1 MRKIHSL
8 LQASGASNDNMRKT
22 HSLFIAASGIGLK
35 HQRKP
40 IVYCCKL
47 PASVTTEQA
56 NAFLLHHKVW
66 HKTKVELKEGERER
80 ERERVVVDCMVRDGG
95 GLYGKRWWW
104 IEWEEMVVDCTET
117 GGEFAERLVLD

>member
-1 MRKIHSL
+1 
-8 LQASGASNDNMRKT
+8 MRKT
-22 HSLFIAASGIGLK
+22 HSLFIAASGIGHK
-35 HQRKP
+35 HQKKP

-66 HKTKVELKEGERER
+66 HKTKVELKEGVRVRTCVCVCVRERER
-80 ERERVVVDCMVRDGG
+80 ERERERGG

-104 IEWEEMVVDCTET
+104 IEWEEMVVDCRET
-117 GGEFAERLVLD
+117 GGGFAERLVLD

>member
-8 LQASGASNDNMRKT
+8 LQASGASNDNMRKI

-80 ERERVVVDCMVRDGG
+80 ERERERE
-95 GLYGKRWWW
+95 WWW
-104 IEWEEMVVDCTET
+104 IVW
-117 GGEFAERLVLD
+117 